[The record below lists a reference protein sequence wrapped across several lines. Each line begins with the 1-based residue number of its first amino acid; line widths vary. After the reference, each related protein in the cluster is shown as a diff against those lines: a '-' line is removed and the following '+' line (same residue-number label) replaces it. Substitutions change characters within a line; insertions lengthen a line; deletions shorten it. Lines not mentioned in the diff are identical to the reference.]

1 MEARLTEIGTGEKI
15 KQYIRCEMTPTS
27 VSGEQQISISGD
39 TIKIYRG
46 GILMSGL
53 KIKRGW
59 MQKNVVVWFGA
70 LLCCLLWGS
79 AFPCIKIG
87 YRLFEVDAADTASQI
102 LFAGCRFTLA
112 GILAVGIGSVMEG
125 SFLWPE
131 KRAVKEIIWLSLLQ
145 TIIQYF
151 FFYMGLAH
159 TSGVKASIIEAIN
172 VFIAILVAGVLF
184 HQEKITSRKIVGC
197 VLGFAGV
204 VLINLNGMNFQFSLA
219 GEGAIFFSTIAYAF
233 SSVFVKKF
241 SQKFNPVMLSAYQFI
256 IGGIVL
262 MAAGCAMGGHITKV
276 TPAGL
281 GLLIYLAMVSAVAY
295 SLWGILLKYN
305 PVSKVTVFGFMNP
318 VFGVL
323 LSALLLGETDQAS
336 GMLGLLSLFLVCVGI
351 YVVNSGNRS

>member
-1 MEARLTEIGTGEKI
+1 
-15 KQYIRCEMTPTS
+15 
-27 VSGEQQISISGD
+27 
-39 TIKIYRG
+39 
-46 GILMSGL
+46 MSGL
-53 KIKRGW
+53 KIKQGW
-59 MQKNVVVWFGA
+59 MQKTVVVWLGA

-102 LFAGCRFTLA
+102 FFAGCRFTLA

-125 SFLWPE
+125 RFLWPE

-159 TSGVKASIIEAIN
+159 TSGVKASIIEAVN

-184 HQEKITSRKIVGC
+184 HQEKITSRKIIGC

-204 VLINLNGMNFQFSLA
+204 VLVNLNGMNFQFSLA

-241 SQKFNPVMLSAYQFI
+241 SQRFNPVMLSAYQFI

-262 MAAGCAMGGHITKV
+262 MIAGSVMGGHITKV
-276 TPAGL
+276 TPAGI
-281 GLLIYLAMVSAVAY
+281 GLLVYLAMVSAVAY

-305 PVSKVTVFGFMNP
+305 PVSRVTVFGFMNP

-336 GMLGLLSLFLVCVGI
+336 GLLGLLSLLLVCVGI

>member
-1 MEARLTEIGTGEKI
+1 MSVWKV
-15 KQYIRCEMTPTS
+15 KQE
-27 VSGEQQISISGD
+27 
-39 TIKIYRG
+39 
-46 GILMSGL
+46 
-53 KIKRGW
+53 W
-59 MQKNVVVWFGA
+59 MQKTVVVWFGA

-87 YRLFEVDAADTASQI
+87 YRLFEVDVADTASQI

-112 GILAVGIGSVMEG
+112 GVLAAGIGSVMEG
-125 SFLWPE
+125 RFLRPE
-131 KRAVKEIIWLSLLQ
+131 RKAAKEIIWLSLLQ

-159 TSGVKASIIEAIN
+159 TSGVKASIIEAVN
-172 VFIAILVAGVLF
+172 VFIAILVAGFLF
-184 HQEKITSRKIVGC
+184 HQEKITARKITGC
-197 VLGFAGV
+197 ILGFAGV

-241 SQKFNPVMLSAYQFI
+241 SQRFNPVMLSAYQFV

-262 MAAGCAMGGHITKV
+262 MAAGGVMGGHITKV
-276 TPAGL
+276 TPSGI
-281 GLLIYLAMVSAVAY
+281 GLLAYLALVSAVAY

-305 PVSKVTVFGFMNP
+305 PVSRVTVFGFMNP

-336 GMLGLLSLFLVCVGI
+336 GILGLLSLLLVSVGI
-351 YVVNSGNRS
+351 YVVNSGK

>member
-1 MEARLTEIGTGEKI
+1 
-15 KQYIRCEMTPTS
+15 
-27 VSGEQQISISGD
+27 
-39 TIKIYRG
+39 
-46 GILMSGL
+46 MSGL
-53 KIKRGW
+53 KIKQGW
-59 MQKNVVVWFGA
+59 MQKTVVVWLGA

-87 YRLFEVDAADTASQI
+87 YGLFEVDAADIASQI
-102 LFAGCRFTLA
+102 FFAGCRFTLA
-112 GILAVGIGSVMEG
+112 GILAAGIGSVMEG
-125 SFLWPE
+125 RFLWPE

-159 TSGVKASIIEAIN
+159 TSGVKASIIEAVN

-184 HQEKITSRKIVGC
+184 HQEKITSRKIIGC

-204 VLINLNGMNFQFSLA
+204 VLVNLNGMNFQFSLA

-241 SQKFNPVMLSAYQFI
+241 SQRFNPVMLSAYQFI

-262 MAAGCAMGGHITKV
+262 MIAGSVMGGHITKV
-276 TPAGL
+276 TPAGI
-281 GLLIYLAMVSAVAY
+281 GLLVYLAMVSAVAY

-305 PVSKVTVFGFMNP
+305 PVSRVTVFGFMNP

-336 GMLGLLSLFLVCVGI
+336 GLLGLLSLLLVCVGI